1 MEIHREMSMFNI
13 LQPGSWKYY
22 QQSQKLGTAHCVKK
36 SKFHVQILEGPAV
49 PGLLTV
55 FVVLISKS
63 CSSEQG
69 EDSLALEFSSL
80 SFIQVAYIPLYLLDR
95 SADLPHRDTLGRQQV
110 FMRLSP
116 LFSRSVL
123 PLYCLFCVSNYRKF
137 LVTQRISLFFITE
150 VLSALLFPYKQPFSV
165 LSIISSC

>member
-1 MEIHREMSMFNI
+1 MEVHREMSMFNI

-22 QQSQKLGTAHCVKK
+22 QQSQKLSTAH
-36 SKFHVQILEGPAV
+36 LEGPAV
-49 PGLLTV
+49 PGLLKV
-55 FVVLISKS
+55 FVLLISKS

-80 SFIQVAYIPLYLLDR
+80 SFTQVAYIPLYLLDG

-165 LSIISSC
+165 PSIISSC